1 MDINWLRY
9 LRLLLHSDDSG
20 DIDIGHF
27 KNTRTIQSDQY
38 RVTDDIYTAK
48 EQNIKNK
55 ILSGKIDGR
64 SHKVFIRTD
73 NYTQKPKLYNIGI
86 GLQYEREADLDAS
99 NLWTEDITVF
109 ALLIDNAG
117 HYLLIDNANN
127 KLLIS

>member
-1 MDINWLRY
+1 MDINFLRY

-55 ILSGKIDGR
+55 ILAGKIDGR
-64 SHKVFIRTD
+64 SHKVFVRTD
-73 NYTQKPKLYNIGI
+73 NYTAKPKLYNIGV
-86 GLQYEREADLDAS
+86 GLQYEREDDLDAT
-99 NLWTEDITVF
+99 NLWTEDIVPVT
-109 ALLIDNAG
+109 LLIDNADNTLLVDSAG
-117 HYLLIDNANN
+117 NELLIG
-127 KLLIS
+127 